1 MAVVIQGLSYA
12 YQDAPVLQDINL
24 DIAEGRFTVILGKN
38 GSGKSTLLKLIA
50 GMLKPQKGT
59 IAMMGRDVGTLSM
72 GERAKLVGY
81 LPQFHQPVFPFTVE
95 EVVLTGRASYVF
107 SIPSRMDREKAQ
119 EAIANVGIGE
129 LRSRSY
135 TELSGGE
142 RQLVMIARVLAQEP
156 RIILLDEPISHLD
169 LANQARFLK
178 LVQGLVKSGLT
189 ILAVLHDPNTAFLHG
204 DEFVFLK
211 DGFTQKPIN
220 TDQVWDPSFLSQ
232 IYGVR
237 IEVSRVGNRVFV
249 TACPEEPVNNA
260 SSGTTGQGFQRASWI
275 T

>member
-1 MAVVIQGLSYA
+1 MAVVIEGLSYA
-12 YQDAPVLQDINL
+12 YQDAPVLHDISL
-24 DIAEGRFTVILGKN
+24 SIREGRFTVILGKN

-50 GMLKPQKGT
+50 GMLRPQAGS
-59 IAMMGRDVGTLSM
+59 IRIMGRNAATLSI
-72 GERAKLVGY
+72 GERARLVGY

-107 SIPSRMDREKAQ
+107 SIPSPRDREKARQ
-119 EAIANVGIGE
+119 AIAQVGIE
-129 LRSRSY
+129 DLRTRPY
-135 TELSGGE
+135 TDLSGGE

-178 LVQGLVKSGLT
+178 LVQGLVESGLT

-211 DGFTQKPIN
+211 DGSVRKPLEGE
-220 TDQVWDPSFLSQ
+220 QPWESSLLSQ
-232 IYGVR
+232 IYGVG

-249 TACPEEPVNNA
+249 TACP
-260 SSGTTGQGFQRASWI
+260 
-275 T
+275 